1 MVCSS
6 EMQTESE
13 LKIWPEFY
21 QLYTVIRVESV
32 SISFQDIFKKY

>member
-13 LKIWPEFY
+13 LKICSEFY